1 MANTPMNIPGEPL
14 ASSKTLAN
22 NNGSQN
28 RKLTGDESYTELDGD
43 SGIRAHPRSGPARPH
58 RKVLLVYGETHELEG
73 APNNNKKKKKER
85 ERCLCRPREDTT

>member
-1 MANTPMNIPGEPL
+1 MANTPMNIPEPL

-43 SGIRAHPRSGPARPH
+43 SGIRARPRSGPARPH
-58 RKVLLVYGETHELEG
+58 RRMLLEYRWSTRHTSWKEPLNNLPQKQQEKEGERKMLV
-73 APNNNKKKKKER
+73 
-85 ERCLCRPREDTT
+85 

>member
-1 MANTPMNIPGEPL
+1 MAKYANEYSWTL

-43 SGIRAHPRSGPARPH
+43 GGIRAHPRSGPARPH
-58 RKVLLVYGETHELEG
+58 RRMLLEYRWSTRHTSWKE
-73 APNNNKKKKKER
+73 PPNNNNNNNKKKKKER
-85 ERCLCRPREDTT
+85 KMLV

>member
-1 MANTPMNIPGEPL
+1 MNLEPL

-58 RKVLLVYGETHELEG
+58 RRMLLEYRWSTRHTSWKE
-73 APNNNKKKKKER
+73 PPNNNNKKNKER
-85 ERCLCRPREDTT
+85 KMLV

>member
-1 MANTPMNIPGEPL
+1 MANAQMFLGLL

-58 RKVLLVYGETHELEG
+58 RRMLLEYRWSTYETHELEG
-73 APNNNKKKKKER
+73 APQQQQEEEGER
-85 ERCLCRPREDTT
+85 KMLV

>member
-1 MANTPMNIPGEPL
+1 MAYANEFLEPL

-43 SGIRAHPRSGPARPH
+43 SGPPERSGA
-58 RKVLLVYGETHELEG
+58 TS
-73 APNNNKKKKKER
+73 
-85 ERCLCRPREDTT
+85 

>member
-1 MANTPMNIPGEPL
+1 MANTKYANEIPEPL

-58 RKVLLVYGETHELEG
+58 RRMLLEYRWSTRRTKVHTSWKD
-73 APNNNKKKKKER
+73 PPDNNNKKKKER
-85 ERCLCRPREDTT
+85 KMLV